1 MTGIRGSRGIAAS
14 SNRLAPAS
22 WPLDRA
28 SCWRATPDALKLEN
42 GGDVISIGIRIDTV
56 GDIAKTCANTGL
68 MRTVRGRQI
77 LLIPRSATDRDLL
90 GHG

>member
-14 SNRLAPAS
+14 SSRLAPAS

-28 SCWRATPDALKLEN
+28 SCGRATPDALKLEN
-42 GGDVISIGIRIDTV
+42 GGDVMPIGICIDTV
-56 GDIAKTCANTGL
+56 GDIAKTSANSAL

-77 LLIPRSATDRDLL
+77 LMIP
-90 GHG
+90 